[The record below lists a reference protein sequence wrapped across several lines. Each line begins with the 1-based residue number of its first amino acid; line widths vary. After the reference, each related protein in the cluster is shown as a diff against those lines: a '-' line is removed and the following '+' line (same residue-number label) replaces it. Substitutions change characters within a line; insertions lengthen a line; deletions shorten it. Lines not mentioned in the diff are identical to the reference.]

1 MTGRKN
7 QRGAATILMVALISL
22 ALSACLFGI
31 ISSVRGEFDTTLTA
45 HQLIENKS
53 LSFRLANGWTNI
65 LQQIYCGAQR
75 NCQVSSGLSNVAGIG
90 VGAKYQMVV
99 ASDGTNPI
107 NQSLATVT
115 QNSFSTSG
123 LNSNSTMTLR
133 ITSQANQSSITVE
146 AVYSLQDSSS
156 GKFNLMYVRYV

>member
-1 MTGRKN
+1 
-7 QRGAATILMVALISL
+7 MVALISL
-22 ALSACLFGI
+22 ALSASIFGI
-31 ISSVRGEFDTTLTA
+31 LSSVKGEFETTLTA

-53 LSFRLANGWTNI
+53 VSWKLASAWTNI

-75 NCQVSSGLSNVAGIG
+75 TCQMNGGLSNIAGIG

-99 ASDGTNPI
+99 NSDSSNPI
-107 NQSLATVT
+107 NQAVATVT

-123 LNSNSTMTLR
+123 LNSNSTITFH
-133 ITSQANQSSITVE
+133 ITSQSNQSSVTLE

-156 GKFNLMYVRYV
+156 GQFNLQYVRYM